1 MEKRVKVID
10 DLNLTLIKE
19 NIGFG
24 NYYIGTKE
32 GISTKFMVKEYNSD
46 VINSELNTF
55 INEEISI
62 LKDLNHPNILKFIES
77 KNVMG
82 NLYIVTEYY
91 NGGTLEKA
99 LKIYKKKNNK
109 IISEEIGQYIMRQII
124 EGMKY
129 LHNKKIIHRDIKLEN
144 IMINYEEEDDRINN
158 NIMKGKIKVISFGLA
173 RYLQKGELDN
183 VYAGTPMYM
192 DPYFLNSS
200 KEKEYWYN
208 EKVDIWSL
216 GTLFYELL
224 TGKPIFKAA
233 NKEELN
239 EKKLKGDY
247 FVPITL
253 SKETISFLNCM
264 LQYEPTKRLS
274 IDKLYNHK
282 FLRKNINE
290 FHKIDL
296 SELNNIKIIDDSKI
310 LINSKDN
317 ELISAYFG
325 TNE

>member
-1 MEKRVKVID
+1 MLKRVKVID
-10 DLNLTLIKE
+10 DLNLILIKE

-62 LKDLNHPNILKFIES
+62 LKDLNHPNIIKFIES

-129 LHNKKIIHRDIKLEN
+129 LHDKKIIHRDIKLEN

-173 RYLQKGELDN
+173 RYL
-183 VYAGTPMYM
+183 
-192 DPYFLNSS
+192 
-200 KEKEYWYN
+200 
-208 EKVDIWSL
+208 
-216 GTLFYELL
+216 
-224 TGKPIFKAA
+224 
-233 NKEELN
+233 
-239 EKKLKGDY
+239 
-247 FVPITL
+247 
-253 SKETISFLNCM
+253 
-264 LQYEPTKRLS
+264 
-274 IDKLYNHK
+274 
-282 FLRKNINE
+282 
-290 FHKIDL
+290 
-296 SELNNIKIIDDSKI
+296 
-310 LINSKDN
+310 
-317 ELISAYFG
+317 
-325 TNE
+325 

>member
-1 MEKRVKVID
+1 
-10 DLNLTLIKE
+10 
-19 NIGFG
+19 
-24 NYYIGTKE
+24 
-32 GISTKFMVKEYNSD
+32 
-46 VINSELNTF
+46 
-55 INEEISI
+55 
-62 LKDLNHPNILKFIES
+62 
-77 KNVMG
+77 
-82 NLYIVTEYY
+82 
-91 NGGTLEKA
+91 
-99 LKIYKKKNNK
+99 
-109 IISEEIGQYIMRQII
+109 
-124 EGMKY
+124 
-129 LHNKKIIHRDIKLEN
+129 
-144 IMINYEEEDDRINN
+144 
-158 NIMKGKIKVISFGLA
+158 
-173 RYLQKGELDN
+173 
-183 VYAGTPMYM
+183 MYM